1 MRLNLRL
8 KRLPFTFA
16 FLLLAAKSLVHKFGG
31 FGNHVIKA
39 VRQLTEFCAGGYL
52 AAHMQI
58 AFLHAPHG
66 LHQSADGLCDRA
78 RELKREYQ
86 SKHQRC
92 CRNEQI
98 GLVDSVLTAQQFLR
112 VGNSHGCPAGGLRF
126 AGDIEPACLPLAG
139 EHPAVGRRQNLRD
152 IFLFQS
158 RIDQILLWMPENAAG
173 LVEQID
179 IAPAAKLDICT
190 EPVDDLVVEVD
201 EQNTL
206 HVSRTVK
213 HGLGKGNDPV
223 ILARDQV
230 FHARG
235 GNLYLVRFLQRGLVP
250 VCILVIGIGVE
261 RRALASEERAAGF
274 RD

>member
-1 MRLNLRL
+1 M
-8 KRLPFTFA
+8 PED
-16 FLLLAAKSLVHKFGG
+16 AA
-31 FGNHVIKA
+31 A
-39 VRQLTEFCAGGYL
+39 
-52 AAHMQI
+52 
-58 AFLHAPHG
+58 
-66 LHQSADGLCDRA
+66 
-78 RELKREYQ
+78 
-86 SKHQRC
+86 
-92 CRNEQI
+92 
-98 GLVDSVLTAQQFLR
+98 LVD
-112 VGNSHGCPAGGLRF
+112 
-126 AGDIEPACLPLAG
+126 
-139 EHPAVGRRQNLRD
+139 
-152 IFLFQS
+152 
-158 RIDQILLWMPENAAG
+158 
-173 LVEQID
+173 QID